1 MHRLVLCLLAG
12 TLLAPASGS
21 GKHPLTG
28 RDYAGVMGAGGA
40 DWLIRPEREQEEQ
53 PNLAVELM
61 GVRKGMTVADVGAG
75 AGYFSVKLARKVG
88 PEGVVF
94 ATDIQ
99 PRMLEL
105 LRDYAAQHG
114 LTNIRPVLSE
124 PQDAALP
131 HNQVDLALLVDVYH
145 EFSHPREMLRSIRR
159 ALKPGGRLVLIE
171 YRKEDPS
178 VPILEDHRMSVK
190 TVRAELEPEGFVL
203 DKLYSRLPRQHL
215 FVFKRKSE

>member
-1 MHRLVLCLLAG
+1 MDRFVLLLLAG
-12 TLLAPASGS
+12 ALLAPSS
-21 GKHPLTG
+21 EPGKHPVTG

-53 PNLAVELM
+53 PDLAVELM
-61 GVRKGMTVADVGAG
+61 GVRKGMTVADIGAG

-105 LRDYAAQHG
+105 LQDYAAKRG

-159 ALKPGGRLVLIE
+159 ALKPDGRLVLLE

-178 VPILEDHRMSVK
+178 VPILEDHKMSVK

-203 DKLYSRLPRQHL
+203 DKLYSQLPRQHL